1 MLFQVVEVLLA
12 IPIVAIAVLSIAG
25 ILLALSVP
33 FLWLIVLAGR
43 GAEWCLG
50 RVNRVIEVIDP

>member
-1 MLFQVVEVLLA
+1 MVEVLLA

-33 FLWLIVLAGR
+33 LLWLIVLAGR

-50 RVNRVIEVIDP
+50 HVNRVIEVIDP